1 MGNFDFQAAMPHLRI
16 LEYFLVVVDR
26 SAGHVTGFELGK
38 PPRARPLAEYLPQ
51 QRNERGAIRDAP
63 RHGGV
68 ARIGGELR
76 PASDLA
82 KARELAVVADREDDM
97 AVGGGEPFVGDDVR
111 VRIAVAS
118 RDFPCGESVWDLCRA
133 EGDDGIE

>member
-1 MGNFDFQAAMPHLRI
+1 MGNFDFQAAVPHLRV

-51 QRNERGAIRDAP
+51 QRDERGAIGDAP

-68 ARIGGELR
+68 PRIGGELR
-76 PASDLA
+76 SSRNLA
-82 KARELAVVADREDDM
+82 EARELAVVAHREDDM
-97 AVGGGEPFVGDDVR
+97 AVGGGERFV
-111 VRIAVAS
+111 
-118 RDFPCGESVWDLCRA
+118 
-133 EGDDGIE
+133 